1 MALGLLL
8 RLFMNGLW
16 SDDWA
21 YECLSRAKSPLMRTL
36 RTLVDR
42 VADVDVTV
50 LIEGES
56 GTGKEVVANA
66 LHRRSWRR
74 RGPFVR
80 VNCAAMPDGLVEN
93 ELFGSEPGAFTG
105 AVKEKEGKFEL
116 ADTGTLFLDEIGDL
130 APRLQAKLL
139 HALQEG
145 EVIRLGS
152 VEPRR
157 VNVRVIAATSRDL
170 EAALRR
176 REFREDLFFRLN
188 VVNIT
193 VPPLRERKED
203 LLDLAEYFLR
213 EFAPRYGRDAPML
226 ANPIRNALL
235 GYEWPGNIREVENVM
250 KRLILVGESAVRDEL
265 DQPQPAPEE
274 SLEAA
279 SRTAV
284 KTLERSRI
292 LQALEDTHWNRRRA
306 ASMLQISYR
315 SLLYKLKE
323 IEASSE
329 RSFGAAAN

>member
-1 MALGLLL
+1 MNCL
-8 RLFMNGLW
+8 RG
-16 SDDWA
+16 DDWA
-21 YECLSRAKSPLMRTL
+21 YEYLSRAKSRLMRTL
-36 RTLVDR
+36 CTLVDR

-66 LHRRSWRR
+66 LHRRSSRR

-80 VNCAAMPDGLVEN
+80 VNCAAMPEGLVEN
-93 ELFGSEPGAFTG
+93 ELFGSDPGAFTG

-152 VEPRR
+152 VEPRH

-193 VPPLRERKED
+193 VPPIRERKED

-213 EFAPRYGRDAPML
+213 DFSTQYGRDAPAL
-226 ANPIRNALL
+226 TNPIRSVLL
-235 GYEWPGNIREVENVM
+235 GYDWPGNVREVENVM

-265 DQPQPAPEE
+265 GQTQAASEE
-274 SLEAA
+274 SLGAV

-284 KTLERSRI
+284 KALERAKI

-306 ASMLQISYR
+306 ASKLQISYR

-323 IEASSE
+323 IDASSE
-329 RSFGAAAN
+329 RSFETAAN